1 MTGLSVS
8 PPTTEASAP
17 SIPAATTITR
27 APRSRSCCSR
37 SRWIP
42 ATPTSKRRS
51 TRLPRNSADTA
62 AASATGMSEVPA
74 VTTRMAPF
82 PRIFGEPSR
91 TTRQRASGWACDP
104 GSRLRRARIFS
115 SDSRVMRTP
124 EPAFRIDRAIVTIC
138 PADFPSPKITSGI
151 PCRIPRW
158 WSTCAP
164 ATDSY
169 GKARRRSNA
178 SSTDTAPAA
187 TSASIFFRR
196 SFVNAFPSP
205 PSSLRFL
212 VRAGIAVFPRHH
224 AKHPHLEHRPL
235 RRGRHGQDRPRNLVR
250 LPDRRDPAGEVRQEP
265 ADGREIP
272 FGKADADLLGEPP
285 DLHPPGD
292 EELRLGN
299 LRIVFHAP
307 VVFILD
313 LPHHLLDH
321 VLRGDDPGDAAEL
334 VHHHGEGGPRVPE
347 RAQQLV
353 QRHQLRDEERLPQ
366 QRSHGV
372 GRVVP
377 RDVEDVEV
385 PDHMVDPIA
394 IHRVARRH

>member
-1 MTGLSVS
+1 MTGLSVN

-27 APRSRSCCSR
+27 ASRSRSCCSS

-51 TRLPRNSADTA
+51 TRLPRNSAVTA
-62 AASATGMSEVPA
+62 ASSATGLSEVPA
-74 VTTRMAPF
+74 VTTRTIPF
-82 PRIFGEPSR
+82 PRIFGAPSR
-91 TTRQRASGWACDP
+91 TTRQRASGWACDRR
-104 GSRLRRARIFS
+104 SRFRRARIFS
-115 SDSRVMRTP
+115 SDRRVTRTP

-138 PADFPSPKITSGI
+138 SAVFPSPKITSGT

-164 ATDSY
+164 ATVSY

-178 SSTDTAPAA
+178 SSADTEPAA

-196 SFVNAFPSP
+196 SFVNVLPSP
-205 PSSLRFL
+205 SSSFAFFIL
-212 VRAGIAVFPRHH
+212 AGDAGVPGHH
-224 AKHPHLEHRPL
+224 TKHTDLENRPF
-235 RRGRHGQDRPRNLVR
+235 RRGSDGQDRPRDLVR
-250 LPDRRDPAGEVRQEP
+250 LPGRRDPAGEVRQEP

-307 VVFILD
+307 VVFIHY

-321 VLRGDDPGDAAEL
+321 VRRGDEPGAAAEL
-334 VHHHGEGGPRVPE
+334 VHHRGEGGPGVPE
-347 RAQQLV
+347 RPQQLV
-353 QRHQLRDEERLPQ
+353 QRHQLRNEERLPQ
-366 QRSHGV
+366 QQRHG
-372 GRVVP
+372 GGGIDP
-377 RDVEDVEV
+377 HDVQ
-385 PDHMVDPIA
+385 H
-394 IHRVARRH
+394 